1 MVQMQGHGH
10 GDAQAFVHGLDH
22 GGNGLKTGHVFTGA
36 FGDAQDHGAVH
47 LLRGEQ
53 DGLGPLQIVDV
64 ELAHGIMTVTGFD
77 EHIACA
83 YQHFTYLHYLRYIR
97 KRICC
102 SGCTLGRAEQPTQHF
117 LVHSIPQSGGKINH
131 RGTSCI
137 KRKAACD
144 FFHAA
149 AYIECATAAHFAR
162 RAARPPACFGVSP
175 LGRWARA

>member
-1 MVQMQGHGH
+1 VGQLDQFGGLGHILVDGIMAAVKHDAGETGLNAGLCTLVGAMVQMQGHGH

-102 SGCTLGRAEQPTQHF
+102 SGCTSGRAE
-117 LVHSIPQSGGKINH
+117 
-131 RGTSCI
+131 
-137 KRKAACD
+137 
-144 FFHAA
+144 
-149 AYIECATAAHFAR
+149 
-162 RAARPPACFGVSP
+162 
-175 LGRWARA
+175 